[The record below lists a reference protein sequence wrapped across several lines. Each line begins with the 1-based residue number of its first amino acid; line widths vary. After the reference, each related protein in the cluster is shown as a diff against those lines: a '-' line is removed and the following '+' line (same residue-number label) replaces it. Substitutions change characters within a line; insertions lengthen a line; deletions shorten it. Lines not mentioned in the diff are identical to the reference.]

1 MQTVAPRYVSGESR
15 TRTSTPKGC
24 TPRRGKRTVL
34 RGGYRR
40 GARPLP
46 TRTRP
51 QPAAGVTARVVEASA
66 PEQASYTS
74 EERLQALESAVSSG
88 TRVACPPGPRPAKRM
103 ATPSQV
109 RGGDDQQTGL
119 PPRHKGQLLGPPVSA
134 PSRSRTIPGPTTPTS
149 HTWSLS
155 IQVSDVS
162 HLYRQQTKNLLGR
175 TRTTPGRSALPVPT
189 AAERQGR
196 ARSLSP
202 VTYHARTLSQAPQ
215 MPEFNGR

>member
-24 TPRRGKRTVL
+24 TRRRGKRTVL

-119 PPRHKGQLLGPPVSA
+119 PPRHKGQP
-134 PSRSRTIPGPTTPTS
+134 
-149 HTWSLS
+149 
-155 IQVSDVS
+155 
-162 HLYRQQTKNLLGR
+162 LGR
-175 TRTTPGRSALPVPT
+175 APGQRAQQVPDHSRANESNEPHLVTIYTGQRRVASVPPADEESAGT
-189 AAERQGR
+189 NAHDAR
-196 ARSLSP
+196 AQRL
-202 VTYHARTLSQAPQ
+202 ARAH
-215 MPEFNGR
+215 GG